1 MEALTQNT
9 REIPQQH
16 LPVDQLIQ
24 LMQES
29 DEPWR
34 FEDLILWRATELED
48 PKAIA
53 WVCSQVQGHG

>member
-1 MEALTQNT
+1 
-9 REIPQQH
+9 
-16 LPVDQLIQ
+16 
-24 LMQES
+24 MQES